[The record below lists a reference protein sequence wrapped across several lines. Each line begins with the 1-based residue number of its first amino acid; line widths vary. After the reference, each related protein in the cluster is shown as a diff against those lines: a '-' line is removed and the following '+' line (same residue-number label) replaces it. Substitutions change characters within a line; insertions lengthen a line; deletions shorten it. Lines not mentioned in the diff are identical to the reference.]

1 MLFDKELFAANYVEP
16 DKRVKVDTLV
26 LIGNGFDI
34 WQGLNTSF
42 RSFEKYYEEHLEEVL
57 RCFHLKR
64 HTGYDKEGK
73 LITDEKGT
81 PITYSDVELF
91 YGNSFQPAKLS
102 TEFWG
107 NLESSMDKVDDQQIN
122 YFFGRDRVKDIKQ
135 CADNAQRVLK
145 ESG

>member
-1 MLFDKELFAANYVEP
+1 MLFDKELFAANCVEP

-91 YGNSFQPAKLS
+91 MEIPFNRLNCLLSFG
-102 TEFWG
+102 EIW
-107 NLESSMDKVDDQQIN
+107 KVRWTKWMTSRLITFLDGI
-122 YFFGRDRVKDIKQ
+122 G
-135 CADNAQRVLK
+135 
-145 ESG
+145 